1 MICEILG
8 LFINTLSVNDKYSL
22 CYSEYFQESI
32 QMQLLKKQKIIFQ
45 FFVSFLKSP
54 ANFGFFEKKIDPH
67 SLPNVDITYCQ
78 RSG

>member
-22 CYSEYFQESI
+22 RYSEYFQESI

-45 FFVSFLKSP
+45 FFVSFLKYP

-67 SLPNVDITYCQ
+67 SLPNVDIMHCQ